1 MHVYIYKILQDENTL
16 WESDNFLK
24 NLRIEDYRCQNVNCR
39 LGNADFGFGIM
50 D

>member
-24 NLRIEDYRCQNVNCR
+24 NLRIEDNGCRIAELKPETQNQ
-39 LGNADFGFGIM
+39 
-50 D
+50 